1 MSVAGID
8 PCDKANCSPDKYCV
22 VNQNWSYTCVCTTC
36 NDTKAE
42 VCDTNGVTHLNL
54 CMLNRLICLGKTNAT
69 KDHDGACP
77 RNYYSSY
84 LFNIIDV
91 KLHLNRP
98 FYRYGGHIELIRFKE
113 DYRMPRGHELN
124 SFVFSQPRPQGAF
137 PWLFPAPPP
146 KPGKAPWGRGWYF
159 RALFGTFFLKVFL
172 E

>member
-22 VNQNWSYTCVCTTC
+22 VNPNNWSYTCVCTTC

-54 CMLNRLICLGKTNAT
+54 CTLNRLICLGQTDAT
-69 KDHDGACP
+69 KDHDGACA

-98 FYRYGGHIELIRFKE
+98 CYRYGGHIELIRFKE

-137 PWLFPAPPP
+137 PRPISKARE
-146 KPGKAPWGRGWYF
+146 KHPGDEVGIFERFSGH
-159 RALFGTFFLKVFL
+159 FFLQFS
-172 E
+172 